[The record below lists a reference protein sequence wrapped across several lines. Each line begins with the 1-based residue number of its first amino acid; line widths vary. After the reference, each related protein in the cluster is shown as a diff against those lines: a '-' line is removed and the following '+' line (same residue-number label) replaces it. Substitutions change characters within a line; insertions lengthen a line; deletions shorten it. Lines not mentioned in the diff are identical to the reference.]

1 MAGCW
6 VIALRFINA
15 NRQHGRGPNLMG
27 GSERQYVWNVVGF
40 VAAIICMESV
50 QANRT
55 HWGAW

>member
-1 MAGCW
+1 
-6 VIALRFINA
+6 
-15 NRQHGRGPNLMG
+15 MG